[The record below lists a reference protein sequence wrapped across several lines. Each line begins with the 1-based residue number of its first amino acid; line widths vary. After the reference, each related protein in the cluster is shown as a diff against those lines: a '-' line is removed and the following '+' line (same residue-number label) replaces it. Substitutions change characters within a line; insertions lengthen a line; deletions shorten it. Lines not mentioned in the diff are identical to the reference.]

1 MGSAFLLKFYQKV
14 IDIIRILVYNLGM
27 NNTSYYMYGSQEEV
41 AKAQVLR
48 KRLISNLRKN
58 PRVANPRRATLW
70 LKRNVLDA
78 KLFIEFEHLTDF
90 REWQDTVS
98 EILIARAKKSLT
110 EI

>member
-1 MGSAFLLKFYQKV
+1 M
-14 IDIIRILVYNLGM
+14 YNLGM

-41 AKAQVLR
+41 AKAHVLR

-58 PRVANPRRATLW
+58 PRVANPHRATLW

-90 REWQDTVS
+90 REWKDTVS
-98 EILIARAKKSLT
+98 EILNARAKKSLT
-110 EI
+110 QI